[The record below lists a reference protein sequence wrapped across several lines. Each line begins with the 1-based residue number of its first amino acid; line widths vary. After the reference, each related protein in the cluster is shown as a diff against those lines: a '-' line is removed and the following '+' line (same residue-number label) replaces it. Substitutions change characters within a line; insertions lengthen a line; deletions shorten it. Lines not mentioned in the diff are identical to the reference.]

1 LIIEAETPLGN
12 APVLGQTADT
22 ILIFLVYVGAER
34 IDMLLY
40 LIKLCVDLLVDVQNV
55 LVIKNL
61 REIFLTSFRNE
72 LSKMLKKL

>member
-1 LIIEAETPLGN
+1 MIIEAETPLGN
-12 APVLGQTADT
+12 APVLGQTTDT

-61 REIFLTSFRNE
+61 REIFLTSFGNE